1 MRTNAPSEISSLT
14 SQEKQSL
21 VRLKQ
26 RLAASFRLIELILF
40 GSKARGDHDEWSD
53 LDVLVL
59 VEDEKNWR
67 NRELLSDIVY
77 ELNLQYGTH
86 LTCILENADDWR
98 SEETSIGL
106 PLKDNIVEE
115 GIVIAIP

>member
-40 GSKARGDHDEWSD
+40 GSKAR
-53 LDVLVL
+53 
-59 VEDEKNWR
+59 
-67 NRELLSDIVY
+67 
-77 ELNLQYGTH
+77 
-86 LTCILENADDWR
+86 
-98 SEETSIGL
+98 ETMTNGL
-106 PLKDNIVEE
+106 IWMYWFSSKTKKLAKPRAAFRYRL
-115 GIVIAIP
+115 